1 MFNLDL
7 TSARVLLT
15 LCNKGSLAKCIGNE
29 VFTKVFGQSL
39 MCRFGL
45 TKNYSSDHSTFYL
58 GGSSSEWSD
67 VDSEEALDSNLD
79 FLYGPGT
86 VWERDSEDS
95 GSGSGSGSENGDDS
109 NYDDDDDDGTTDS
122 ESDNTEDSSSS
133 ATLTRPGNLSNCG
146 AKEK

>member
-1 MFNLDL
+1 
-7 TSARVLLT
+7 
-15 LCNKGSLAKCIGNE
+15 
-29 VFTKVFGQSL
+29 

-79 FLYGPGT
+79 FLYGPGM
-86 VWERDSEDS
+86 VWERDSE
-95 GSGSGSGSENGDDS
+95 GSGSGSGSEPEDGDDD

-122 ESDNTEDSSSS
+122 EESYNTEDSSSS